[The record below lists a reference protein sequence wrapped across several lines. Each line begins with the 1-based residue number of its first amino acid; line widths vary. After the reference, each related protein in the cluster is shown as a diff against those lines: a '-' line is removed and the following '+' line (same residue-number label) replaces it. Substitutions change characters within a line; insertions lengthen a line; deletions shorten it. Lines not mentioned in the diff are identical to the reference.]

1 MIKTARQLKALV
13 QNRTKG
19 DSGKAQLLIRNFMME
34 RFLERVSL
42 SQYKDNFIL
51 KGGMLVSSMVGLDNR
66 ATMDIDTTLKIFRL
80 ILKMHG
86 KLSKILF
93 LFLWKIMCVLISKV
107 FPVLWRMQNMRVY
120 GCLLKLSWKL

>member
-13 QNRTKG
+13 QNHTKG
-19 DSGKAQLLIRNFMME
+19 ESGKAQLLIRSFMME

-66 ATMDIDTTLKIFRL
+66 ATMDIDTTLKN
-80 ILKMHG
+80 
-86 KLSKILF
+86 LS
-93 LFLWKIMCVLISKV
+93 SDA
-107 FPVLWRMQNMRVY
+107 Q
-120 GCLLKLSWKL
+120 LLTKAEPI